1 MRGAISAH
9 QGSSLVIA
17 GARACSEKVA
27 CPRRR
32 VSSEKVAC
40 PGRRVSSP
48 SLSIRATHRQSVVI
62 MANQRSSTRLLGK
75 VAVADL
81 ASSRR
86 AVAPHLAHRKGREDV
101 LQVEALPLLAIEVLV
116 PDEEGHWASSG
127 VIGRHQRSSEVIR
140 RHQWQ
145 SAYRDTIESHQRSS
159 DAISG
164 NQWQS
169 AYRDTIESSPRSS
182 DAISGNKWQSA
193 YRDTIESSP
202 RTVVAS
208 DCVSPRVNRT
218 EP

>member
-1 MRGAISAH
+1 VLIRGHQGTHSRLASRARGPDEGGNQCSSGVIRELTRGWHRGREGLMRGAISAH

-27 CPRRR
+27 CP
-32 VSSEKVAC
+32 
-40 PGRRVSSP
+40 GRRVSSP
-48 SLSIRATHRQSVVI
+48 SHPIRATHRQSVVI
-62 MANQRSSTRLLGK
+62 MANQRSSARLLGK

-145 SAYRDTIESHQRSS
+145 SV
-159 DAISG
+159 AISVP
-164 NQWQS
+164 
-169 AYRDTIESSPRSS
+169 RHHRISSEVIRRH
-182 DAISGNKWQSA
+182 Q
-193 YRDTIESSP
+193 
-202 RTVVAS
+202 
-208 DCVSPRVNRT
+208 
-218 EP
+218 